1 MIRPEDGYGP
11 AEFAAEFGVS
21 RETCAQFIRYETALR
36 RWQRRINLVG
46 HSTLN
51 EIWRRHFA
59 DSAQLAAHLRSNARS
74 VVDLGSGAGFPG
86 LVLKLLRPDLDVH
99 LIEADARKAAFLT
112 ATAAALSVD
121 ATVIAARIEEVARS
135 PSRPRADIVT
145 ARAVARLP
153 ELLDLASGWSV
164 DNPQFLLLKGQNVD
178 IELISTAKCW
188 NMSLKQIGSATHS
201 GGRVLSIER
210 IARVKIQRRAGK

>member
-1 MIRPEDGYGP
+1 MTRPENGYGP

-21 RETCAQFIRYETALR
+21 RETCAQFARYETELR

-46 HSTLN
+46 PSTLN
-51 EIWRRHFA
+51 DVWRRHFA
-59 DSAQLAAHLRSNARS
+59 DSAQLAAHLRDGAQS

-121 ATVIAARIEEVARS
+121 ATVIAARIEDVARG
-135 PSRPRADIVT
+135 PSRPRADVVT
-145 ARAVARLP
+145 ARALAPLSD
-153 ELLDLASGWSV
+153 LLGLASGWTV

-188 NMSLKQIGSATHS
+188 NMSLKQSGSATHPD
-201 GGRVLSIER
+201 GRVLSIER
-210 IARVKIQRRAGK
+210 IARVKI